1 MFSIVYFR
9 KVYKRVAGVCKDGT
23 KKERKEEYKVENNN
37 IILIGMPGA
46 GKSTLGVLLARAMN
60 YRFMDTDLL
69 IQEREGRLLREI
81 IEEEGLERFI
91 EIEGEE
97 RTVIAPGGSAIYS
110 EHAMKHFSK
119 IGTVVYLHVPVTEL
133 RKRLGDLKRRGVVLK
148 EGQDLNSLYEERR
161 VYYERY
167 AQVTVDVTKHDIGEV
182 LTELVQKLRE
192 IGR

>member
-1 MFSIVYFR
+1 M
-9 KVYKRVAGVCKDGT
+9 K
-23 KKERKEEYKVENNN
+23 NNN

-60 YRFMDTDLL
+60 YRFLDTDLL
-69 IQEREGRLLREI
+69 IQEKEGKLLCEI
-81 IEEEGLERFI
+81 IEEKGLDGFLK
-91 EIEGEE
+91 IEGEVNAGIHAE

-110 EHAMKHFSK
+110 EKAMKHFSE

-133 RKRLGDLKRRGVVLK
+133 SKRLGDLKRRGVVLK

-167 AQVTVDVTKHDIGEV
+167 ARVTVDVTKDEIGEV
-182 LTELVQKLRE
+182 LAELVQKLKK

>member
-1 MFSIVYFR
+1 ME
-9 KVYKRVAGVCKDGT
+9 K
-23 KKERKEEYKVENNN
+23 NN

-60 YRFMDTDLL
+60 YRFLDTDLL
-69 IQEREGRLLREI
+69 IQEREGKLLREI
-81 IEEEGLERFI
+81 IAEEGLERFI
-91 EIEGEE
+91 EIEGEVNAGINVE

-110 EHAMKHFSK
+110 EHAMKHFSE

-133 RKRLGDLKRRGVVLK
+133 SKRLGDLKRRGVVLK

-167 AQVTVDVTKHDIGEV
+167 AQVTVDVTKHEIGDV
-182 LTELVQKLRE
+182 LEELVRKLKE
-192 IGR
+192 IGC